1 MPDKRFRFFQ
11 KLVGLPYLLALLGL
25 LMPMANVSC
34 TDQVIAEPSMYEI
47 ALGYDLGTE
56 LKEPGA
62 GLLKRMEEGNPRSIE
77 RFKDFIPNFP
87 KMEPMYHLFGIVG
100 ALVVAA
106 IFAFI
111 ATVVLMYA
119 GPKFGLTEDEMGV
132 AGTYLLSVMGYV
144 LLWRLIHPLNKFRI
158 AVFVVCIIGMVLSI
172 VVLWSIFIMAVV
184 TFKGTLISIGY
195 ALACALI
202 LWLMSLK
209 YPVEN

>member
-62 GLLKRMEEGNPRSIE
+62 GLLKRMQEGNPRSIE

-111 ATVVLMYA
+111 APFGYYASLGSLAMGMLSMFSLWAVLSQI
-119 GPKFGLTEDEMGV
+119 GSLCN
-132 AGTYLLSVMGYV
+132 S
-144 LLWRLIHPLNKFRI
+144 
-158 AVFVVCIIGMVLSI
+158 IGMNVLKVEPGI
-172 VVLWSIFIMAVV
+172 GLYCAD
-184 TFKGTLISIGY
+184 TLILIGT
-195 ALACALI
+195 AMNLACIARPIVDDLRARRN
-202 LWLMSLK
+202 K
-209 YPVEN
+209 KNKE

>member
-34 TDQVIAEPSMYEI
+34 TDQVIAEPSIYES

-111 ATVVLMYA
+111 APFGYYASLGSLAMGMLSMFSLWAVLSQI
-119 GPKFGLTEDEMGV
+119 GSLCN
-132 AGTYLLSVMGYV
+132 S
-144 LLWRLIHPLNKFRI
+144 
-158 AVFVVCIIGMVLSI
+158 IGMNVLKVEPGI
-172 VVLWSIFIMAVV
+172 GLYCAD
-184 TFKGTLISIGY
+184 TLILIGT
-195 ALACALI
+195 AMNLACIARPIVDDLRARRNKKI
-202 LWLMSLK
+202 KS
-209 YPVEN
+209 

>member
-34 TDQVIAEPSMYEI
+34 ADQVIAEPSMYEI

-77 RFKDFIPNFP
+77 RLKDYIPNFP
-87 KMEPMYHLFGIVG
+87 KMEPMSHLFGIVG
-100 ALVVAA
+100 ALAVAA

-111 ATVVLMYA
+111 APFGYYASLGSLAMGILSMFSLWAVLSQI
-119 GPKFGLTEDEMGV
+119 GSLCNT
-132 AGTYLLSVMGYV
+132 
-144 LLWRLIHPLNKFRI
+144 
-158 AVFVVCIIGMVLSI
+158 IGMNVLK
-172 VVLWSIFIMAVV
+172 VEPGVGLYCAD
-184 TFKGTLISIGY
+184 TLILIGT
-195 ALACALI
+195 AMNLACIARPIVDDLRA
-202 LWLMSLK
+202 K
-209 YPVEN
+209 RAAKKKAQ